1 MFRQFRYLPFL
12 VLTTA
17 ILFTACDSL
26 EEEGFSEIPVVES
39 YMIAGR
45 PLPFVKLSATV
56 PANEEYVFEEAA
68 LGDANVIIYLLSESG
83 EEEDIFRFTMKQ
95 KGIYL
100 PENRVHR
107 VLPGR
112 TYQLEVTFDERDDQ
126 LNAVTTIPGD
136 LKIINEVPEFA
147 IYQSENQPELVVT
160 NPSTGNRQNVF
171 VINTISFDPVF
182 NNLTPFYMETVT
194 EDDALEVEDFVNND
208 SPLINEGNFEVNAD
222 GTITIK
228 YPWIGVAFFGE
239 NRVVVNSIDS
249 NLNDLLRSQSVQ
261 LGGSTISP
269 GEIQNVIFHV
279 DGGIGIFGGIAS
291 DSVNIFFERPP
302 GM

>member
-1 MFRQFRYLPFL
+1 MVKQIRYLLFIILPGIL
-12 VLTTA
+12 V
-17 ILFTACDSL
+17 FTACDSL

-39 YMIAGR
+39 YMVAGR

-56 PANEEYVFEEAA
+56 PANEEYIFEEAA
-68 LGDANVIIYLLSESG
+68 IEDANVTIYLLNENGS
-83 EEEDIFRFTMKQ
+83 EEETFRFSMKQ
-95 KGIYL
+95 KGVYL
-100 PENRVHR
+100 PENTGHR

-112 TYQLEVTFDERDDQ
+112 TYQLKVTFDKRDEQ
-126 LNAVTTIPGD
+126 LNSITTIPGD
-136 LKIINEVPEFA
+136 LKIINDVPEFA
-147 IYQSENQPELVVT
+147 VYQSEEQPELVVT
-160 NPSTGNRQNVF
+160 NPPSGNRQNVF

-194 EDDALEVEDFVNND
+194 EDDDLDVEDFVNND

-228 YPWIGVAFFGE
+228 YPWLGVAFFGE

-279 DGGIGIFGGIAS
+279 DGGIGIFAGIAS
-291 DSVNIFFERPP
+291 DSVDIFFERPP

>member
-1 MFRQFRYLPFL
+1 MYRQIHYLFFF
-12 VLTTA
+12 
-17 ILFTACDSL
+17 ILPVIFVFAGCNSFEEDNFT
-26 EEEGFSEIPVVES
+26 EIPVVES
-39 YMIAGR
+39 YMIANR

-56 PANEEYVFEEAA
+56 PANEEYIFEEAA
-68 LGDANVIIYLLSESG
+68 LENANVTILLLSENG
-83 EEEDIFRFTMKQ
+83 TEEETFQFTMKQ
-95 KGIYL
+95 NGVYL
-100 PENRVHR
+100 PENSSHR
-107 VLPGR
+107 VQPGR
-112 TYQLEVTFDERDDQ
+112 TYQLKITLEEDEDE

-136 LKIINEVPEFA
+136 LKIINDVPEFA
-147 IYQSENQPELVVT
+147 VYQSEEQPELVVT
-160 NPSTGNRQNVF
+160 NPAGNNRQNVF

-182 NNLTPFYMETVT
+182 NNLTPFYRETVT
-194 EDDALEVEDFVNND
+194 EDDDLEAQDFVNND
-208 SPLINEGNFEVNAD
+208 SPLINEGNFDVNPD

-291 DSVNIFFERPP
+291 DSVDIFFERPP

>member
-1 MFRQFRYLPFL
+1 MYRQIHYLFFF
-12 VLTTA
+12 
-17 ILFTACDSL
+17 ILPVIFVFAGCNSFEEDNFT
-26 EEEGFSEIPVVES
+26 EIPVVES
-39 YMIAGR
+39 YMIANR

-56 PANEEYVFEEAA
+56 PANEEYIFEEAA
-68 LGDANVIIYLLSESG
+68 LENANVTILLLSENG
-83 EEEDIFRFTMKQ
+83 TEEETFQFTMKQ
-95 KGIYL
+95 NGVYL
-100 PENRVHR
+100 PENSSHR
-107 VLPGR
+107 VQPGR
-112 TYQLEVTFDERDDQ
+112 TYQLKITFDEKENE

-136 LKIINEVPEFA
+136 LKIINDVPEFA
-147 IYQSENQPELVVT
+147 VYQSEEQPELVVT
-160 NPSTGNRQNVF
+160 NPAGNNRQNVF

-182 NNLTPFYMETVT
+182 NNLTPFYRETVT
-194 EDDALEVEDFVNND
+194 EDDDLEAQDFVNND
-208 SPLINEGNFEVNAD
+208 SPLINEGNFDVNPD

-291 DSVNIFFERPP
+291 DSVDIFFERPP